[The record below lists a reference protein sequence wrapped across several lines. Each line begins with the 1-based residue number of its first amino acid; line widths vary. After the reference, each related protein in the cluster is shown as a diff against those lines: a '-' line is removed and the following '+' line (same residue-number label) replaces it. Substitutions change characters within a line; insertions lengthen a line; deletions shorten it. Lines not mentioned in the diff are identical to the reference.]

1 MQTRMQNRIQPVVI
15 KRILPCSK
23 RQLFEAWSKP
33 ELMMRWLF
41 ASQQPKAPSTVN
53 NSFTVGGA
61 FEVVMHLQT
70 GDYRHYGEYQ
80 AIERY
85 SHIAF
90 SWNSPIVQ
98 NSLVALDFKELSP
111 NRTLLTLSHS
121 QFPDEAVRGK
131 HMEGWTGCLQ
141 NLEPLLLLLMKQT
154 KDNSDQ
160 SS

>member
-1 MQTRMQNRIQPVVI
+1 MQTRMQNRIQSVVI
-15 KRILPCSK
+15 KRILPCGK

-90 SWNSPIVQ
+90 SWSSHIVQ

-141 NLEPLLLLLMKQT
+141 NLEPLLLLLVKQT
-154 KDNSDQ
+154 KDNSDE

>member
-1 MQTRMQNRIQPVVI
+1 MQTGMPTGILPVVI
-15 KRILPCSK
+15 KRILPCTK

-33 ELMMRWLF
+33 ALMVRWHI

-90 SWNSPIVQ
+90 SWSSHIVQ

-111 NRTLLTLSHS
+111 NRTLLTLTHS
-121 QFPDEAVRGK
+121 QLPDEAVRGK
-131 HMEGWTGCLQ
+131 HTEGWTRCLQ
-141 NLEPLLLLLMKQT
+141 NLEPLLLWLVEQA
-154 KDNSDQ
+154 KDNSEL
-160 SS
+160 

>member
-1 MQTRMQNRIQPVVI
+1 MQTGMPTGILPVVI
-15 KRILPCSK
+15 KRILPCTK

-33 ELMMRWLF
+33 ALMVRWLF

-90 SWNSPIVQ
+90 SWSSHIVQ

-111 NRTLLTLSHS
+111 NRTLLTLTHS
-121 QFPDEAVRGK
+121 QLPDEAVRGK
-131 HMEGWTGCLQ
+131 HTEGWTRCLQ
-141 NLEPLLLLLMKQT
+141 NLEPLLLWLVEQA
-154 KDNSDQ
+154 KDNSEL
-160 SS
+160 